1 MASMGFPEE
10 QGRAALAN
18 LANDALGFPE
28 EQEQARAALAYYL
41 LNGVGAQRGGV
52 YPAGGVCWR
61 GGSFDMAHQA
71 FVTAG
76 KKYRVPGF
84 LAASLRQEATD
95 GFMYRAEEAGFHT
108 AQWRIEFDPRG
119 EYEGEFRCKHVSE
132 LSVSVPHCP
141 GEQEFLFQAF
151 SVFTV
156 QEVQWSA
163 SATAA
168 HPHRITLVPAL
179 DNALEPEDL
188 PLAPWF

>member
-1 MASMGFPEE
+1 MAGMGFPEE
-10 QGRAALAN
+10 QARAALAN

-28 EQEQARAALAYYL
+28 EQARAALANYL
-41 LNGVGAQRGGV
+41 LNGVGGQRGGA

-61 GGSFDMAHQA
+61 GGGFDMAHQG
-71 FVTAG
+71 FFTAG

-84 LAASLRQEATD
+84 LATSLRQEATD
-95 GFMYRAEEAGFHT
+95 GFMYCAEEAGFDA
-108 AQWRIEFDPRG
+108 AQWRILLDPRG
-119 EYEGEFRCKHVSE
+119 ENLHVSE
-132 LSVSVPHCP
+132 LSVPHCP

-156 QEVQWSA
+156 KEVQWSA
-163 SATAA
+163 SATAKQ
-168 HPHRITLVPAL
+168 PHRITLVPAL